1 MVHVARLREGKGL
14 THEARKPLPE
24 GVDTTLDVASL
35 AFLLAD
41 GFVLLF
47 GDHLLVGFPEIT
59 VAGCPA
65 PVTADE
71 SYYLLASLSTQ
82 GQPDPHFIAFTV
94 NEGAQLIQF
103 QYPRCL
109 DLSEEE
115 CISQLKPGY
124 FF

>member
-1 MVHVARLREGKGL
+1 MHVARLGEGECL

-35 AFLLAD
+35 ALLLA
-41 GFVLLF
+41 GSLVLLL

-71 SYYLLASLSTQ
+71 SYYLLASPGESLDRRPARPTLYRFYGKRRSTIH
-82 GQPDPHFIAFTV
+82 PVPV
-94 NEGAQLIQF
+94 PEV
-103 QYPRCL
+103 
-109 DLSEEE
+109 S
-115 CISQLKPGY
+115 
-124 FF
+124 